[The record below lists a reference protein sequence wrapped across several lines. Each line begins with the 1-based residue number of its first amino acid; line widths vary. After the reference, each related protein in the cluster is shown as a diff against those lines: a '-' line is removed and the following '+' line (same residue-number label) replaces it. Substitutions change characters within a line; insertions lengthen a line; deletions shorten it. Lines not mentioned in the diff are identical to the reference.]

1 MDAESDGRPDATA
14 SGDDRNGADEDG
26 VVFTSTLHVGQD
38 ATIEVAASTEGYLN
52 AWIDFDGDGQFDD
65 REDTIFA
72 DQALTRGVNRLT
84 FPVPAYA
91 ASGWTFA
98 RFRFNTRGLLDSFG
112 PADDGEVEDYRV
124 QIVASHDPQAVSG
137 ATRLAW
143 NQPPSLVADGS
154 NQVFQP
160 GGVPSALHLH
170 EIAADDWQP
179 ANDQPVTGIHWWGT
193 FDRWTESYLPP
204 DLPLAFHI
212 GIWTNVPNPEPYS
225 FDTFAHPGTLIW
237 ETYCTSW
244 TWAVSGH
251 EASDRQGRAGTD
263 VLPVQ
268 PPALAG
274 SMVRGQPGGPGQGRF
289 GIEGLLA
296 EHRGPVRSD
305 RRGAGARVDV
315 EDSVTTA
322 SDAAGTSLQDD
333 RAAVEGSR
341 RGRRPSGP
349 SGKAAP
355 SSAIASSTRWTWR
368 SSSPRSCPWSSRLA
382 RRPSRNAGAAIDHG
396 ELAVLAADWLNAVR

>member
-1 MDAESDGRPDATA
+1 MPAQGVADGRLLQPADRVLLPDLREQIATAPLEWLGIQSTCDQCTQAGTVGTDFGDAPDQGYRTLLASNGARHSIVPGIFLGGTVDAESDGRPDATA

-72 DQALTRGVNRLT
+72 DQTLTRGVNRLT

-124 QIVASHDPQAVSG
+124 EIVASHDPQAISG
-137 ATRLAW
+137 ASRLAW
-143 NQPPSLVADGS
+143 NQPPSVVAGGS
-154 NQVFQP
+154 NQVFQA

-170 EIAADDWQP
+170 EIAADDWQSGERSARHGHSLVGHVRP
-179 ANDQPVTGIHWWGT
+179 L
-193 FDRWTESYLPP
+193 DRILSAAGSAAGVSHRHLDERAQS
-204 DLPLAFHI
+204 
-212 GIWTNVPNPEPYS
+212 V
-225 FDTFAHPGTLIW
+225 
-237 ETYCTSW
+237 
-244 TWAVSGH
+244 AVQLRYVRPSGH
-251 EASDRQGRAGTD
+251 ADLGNVLHELDLGGRGQRGVRQQGRAGTD

-274 SMVRGQPGGPGQGRF
+274 SMV
-289 GIEGLLA
+289 
-296 EHRGPVRSD
+296 
-305 RRGAGARVDV
+305 
-315 EDSVTTA
+315 
-322 SDAAGTSLQDD
+322 
-333 RAAVEGSR
+333 
-341 RGRRPSGP
+341 
-349 SGKAAP
+349 
-355 SSAIASSTRWTWR
+355 
-368 SSSPRSCPWSSRLA
+368 
-382 RRPSRNAGAAIDHG
+382 
-396 ELAVLAADWLNAVR
+396 